1 MPHVFTKLSCY
12 ILYCYSFIIGSRLIF
27 KMLFDVPPTL
37 SEGYKS
43 RHFYSKGSLFGCL
56 SCHSVT
62 FLRQNKYYPDIS
74 SITSHPDLERW
85 SRSSSLW
92 KSNLN
97 FFNFSLFIHRLIQYL
112 NLDVVKSSTIFDLEK
127 VTAEALENASIRKE
141 NGFNRRKRKFTSQH
155 WNKKKG
161 SKQKIDVSRL
171 NFLESLKSLLFH

>member
-1 MPHVFTKLSCY
+1 
-12 ILYCYSFIIGSRLIF
+12 
-27 KMLFDVPPTL
+27 MLFDVLPTL

-43 RHFYSKGSLFGCL
+43 RRLYFKGSLFGCL

-97 FFNFSLFIHRLIQYL
+97 FDNFSLFIHRLIQNLY
-112 NLDVVKSSTIFDLEK
+112 LDVLKSSTTFDLEK
-127 VTAEALENASIRKE
+127 VTSETLENASTRKE
-141 NGFNRRKRKFTSQH
+141 NEFNRRKRKFTSQR
-155 WNKKKG
+155 WNTKKG
-161 SKQKIDVSRL
+161 SKQKIDVYRL
-171 NFLESLKSLLFH
+171 IFLESLKSFLFH

>member
-1 MPHVFTKLSCY
+1 MFKLFHEIFRRLASSGD
-12 ILYCYSFIIGSRLIF
+12 SFLNYF
-27 KMLFDVPPTL
+27 LTL

-43 RHFYSKGSLFGCL
+43 RRFYSKGSLLGCL

-97 FFNFSLFIHRLIQYL
+97 FDNFSLFIHRFIQYL
-112 NLDVVKSSTIFDLEK
+112 NLDVVKSRTIFDLEK
-127 VTAEALENASIRKE
+127 VTTGGLENASTRKE
-141 NGFNRRKRKFTSQH
+141 NGFNRRKRKFTRQH
-155 WNKKKG
+155 WNKIG
-161 SKQKIDVSRL
+161 GLKQKKYISRFIL
-171 NFLESLKSLLFH
+171 FKFLKSFLF